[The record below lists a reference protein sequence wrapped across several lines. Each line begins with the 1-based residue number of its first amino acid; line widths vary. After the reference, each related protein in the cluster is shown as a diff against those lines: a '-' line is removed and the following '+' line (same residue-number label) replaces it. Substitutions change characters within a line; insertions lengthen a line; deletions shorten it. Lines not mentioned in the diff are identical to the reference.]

1 MSVAAM
7 SVKAFFEIKVEGIT
21 SNQEIRVYR
30 IVSMSPM
37 PMTRREIAKQ
47 MFVDP
52 GSVAGRANAM
62 VKSGHLIERPS
73 RKCKVTG
80 RTAGTLEAV

>member
-7 SVKAFFEIKVEGIT
+7 SVKAFMEIKVEGIT
-21 SNQEIRVYR
+21 QNQEIRVYR
-30 IVSMSPM
+30 IVSMSPL

-62 VKSGHLIERPS
+62 VKSGHLRERDK
-73 RKCKVTG
+73 RICKVSG
-80 RTAGTLEAV
+80 RTTGTLEAV

>member
-21 SNQEIRVYR
+21 QNQEIRVYR
-30 IVSMSPM
+30 IVSMSPH

-62 VKSGHLIERPS
+62 IKSGHLRECEKRV
-73 RKCKVTG
+73 CKITG